1 MRCWIVSNVSS
12 TALAQLAGR
21 VVVVVAWL
29 PQPPGPHASQQL
41 AVRPTQAAPCRGRLQ
56 WAASRA
62 TRHVVTPAAVVR
74 QQVTKP
80 NLPQVD
86 LAAHLTSAR
95 LHCGWSR
102 CAPVRF
108 AASRDTQPT

>member
-41 AVRPTQAAPCRGRLQ
+41 AVRPTQAAPGRGRLQ
-56 WAASRA
+56 WAASPV
-62 TRHVVTPAAVVR
+62 TRHVVAAAAVVR
-74 QQVTKP
+74 PPVTKP
-80 NLPQVD
+80 DLPQVG
-86 LAAHLTSAR
+86 LAADLTSGP
-95 LHCGWSR
+95 LPLGW
-102 CAPVRF
+102 
-108 AASRDTQPT
+108 